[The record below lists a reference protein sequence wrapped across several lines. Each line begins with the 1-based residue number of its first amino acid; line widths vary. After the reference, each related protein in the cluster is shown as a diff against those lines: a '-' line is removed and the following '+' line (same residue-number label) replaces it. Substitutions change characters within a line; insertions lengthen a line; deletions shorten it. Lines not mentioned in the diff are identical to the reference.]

1 MCRDLYEI
9 SSHVHS
15 DQSCLLLLSPI
26 WARKILLSVLIL
38 IFIFPEI
45 SSIFAMSSSSFE
57 DICST
62 TFSKQQRQM
71 FKKKTTSHI
80 EHVPMNIPAN
90 KMLKILEEKT
100 NQKPQQVNSATF
112 RSFMLSVFLCISL
125 YMLLYY
131 SDLRVFVV
139 IYYNISFLL
148 V

>member
-71 FKKKTTSHI
+71 FKKKRLLTLNTCQWIYQQTKCLKFLKRKQTRSH
-80 EHVPMNIPAN
+80 N
-90 KMLKILEEKT
+90 KWTL
-100 NQKPQQVNSATF
+100 PHSD
-112 RSFMLSVFLCISL
+112 LSCCQCFCAFHYIC
-125 YMLLYY
+125 YY
-131 SDLRVFVV
+131 IDLRVFVV
-139 IYYNISFLL
+139 IYYHINFLL

>member
-38 IFIFPEI
+38 VFIFPEI

-71 FKKKTTSHI
+71 FKKKRLLTLNTCQWIYQQTKCLKFLKRKQTRSH
-80 EHVPMNIPAN
+80 N
-90 KMLKILEEKT
+90 KWTL
-100 NQKPQQVNSATF
+100 PHSD
-112 RSFMLSVFLCISL
+112 LSCCQCFCVFHYIC
-125 YMLLYY
+125 YY
-131 SDLRVFVV
+131 IDLRVFVV
-139 IYYNISFLL
+139 IYYHINFLS

>member
-38 IFIFPEI
+38 VFIFPEI

-71 FKKKTTSHI
+71 FKKKRLLTLNTCQWIYQQTKCLKFLKRKQTRSH
-80 EHVPMNIPAN
+80 N
-90 KMLKILEEKT
+90 KWTL
-100 NQKPQQVNSATF
+100 PHSD
-112 RSFMLSVFLCISL
+112 LSCCQCCCAFHYIC
-125 YMLLYY
+125 YY
-131 SDLRVFVV
+131 IDLRVFVV
-139 IYYNISFLL
+139 IYYHINFLL

>member
-38 IFIFPEI
+38 VFIFPEI

-71 FKKKTTSHI
+71 FKKKRLLTLNTCQWIYQQTKCLKFLKRKQTRSH
-80 EHVPMNIPAN
+80 N
-90 KMLKILEEKT
+90 KWTL
-100 NQKPQQVNSATF
+100 PHSD
-112 RSFMLSVFLCISL
+112 LSCCQCFCAFHYIC
-125 YMLLYY
+125 YY
-131 SDLRVFVV
+131 IDLRVFVV
-139 IYYNISFLL
+139 IYYHINFLL

>member
-9 SSHVHS
+9 SSQVHS

-38 IFIFPEI
+38 VFIFPEI

-71 FKKKTTSHI
+71 FKKKRLLTLNTCQWIYQQTKCLKFLKRKQTRSH
-80 EHVPMNIPAN
+80 N
-90 KMLKILEEKT
+90 KWTL
-100 NQKPQQVNSATF
+100 PHSD
-112 RSFMLSVFLCISL
+112 LSCCQCFCAFHYIC
-125 YMLLYY
+125 YY
-131 SDLRVFVV
+131 IDLRVFVV
-139 IYYNISFLL
+139 IYYHINFLL

>member
-1 MCRDLYEI
+1 MCRDLYQI

-38 IFIFPEI
+38 VFIFPEI

-71 FKKKTTSHI
+71 FKKKRLLTLNTCQWIYQQTKCLKFLKRKQTRSH
-80 EHVPMNIPAN
+80 N
-90 KMLKILEEKT
+90 KWTL
-100 NQKPQQVNSATF
+100 PHSD
-112 RSFMLSVFLCISL
+112 LSCCQCFCAFHYIC
-125 YMLLYY
+125 YY
-131 SDLRVFVV
+131 IDLRVFVV
-139 IYYNISFLL
+139 IYYHINFLL

>member
-38 IFIFPEI
+38 VFIFPEI

-71 FKKKTTSHI
+71 FKKKRLLTLNTCQWLYQQTKCLKFLKRKQTRSH
-80 EHVPMNIPAN
+80 N
-90 KMLKILEEKT
+90 KWTL
-100 NQKPQQVNSATF
+100 PHSD
-112 RSFMLSVFLCISL
+112 LSCCQCFCVFHYIC
-125 YMLLYY
+125 YY
-131 SDLRVFVV
+131 IDLRVFVV
-139 IYYNISFLL
+139 IYYHINFLL

>member
-9 SSHVHS
+9 SSHVHL

-38 IFIFPEI
+38 VFIFPEI

-71 FKKKTTSHI
+71 FKKKRLLTLNTCQWIYQQTKCLKFLKRKQTRSD
-80 EHVPMNIPAN
+80 N
-90 KMLKILEEKT
+90 KWTL
-100 NQKPQQVNSATF
+100 PHSD
-112 RSFMLSVFLCISL
+112 LSCCQCFCVFHYIC
-125 YMLLYY
+125 YY
-131 SDLRVFVV
+131 IDLRVFVV
-139 IYYNISFLL
+139 IYYHINFLL

>member
-38 IFIFPEI
+38 VFIFPEI
-45 SSIFAMSSSSFE
+45 SFIFAMSSSSFE

-71 FKKKTTSHI
+71 FKKKRLLTLNTCQWIYQQTKCLKFLKRKQTRSH
-80 EHVPMNIPAN
+80 N
-90 KMLKILEEKT
+90 KWTL
-100 NQKPQQVNSATF
+100 PHSD
-112 RSFMLSVFLCISL
+112 LSCCQCFCAFHYIC
-125 YMLLYY
+125 YY
-131 SDLRVFVV
+131 IDLRVFVV
-139 IYYNISFLL
+139 IYYHINFLL

>member
-38 IFIFPEI
+38 VFIFPEI

-71 FKKKTTSHI
+71 FKKKRLLTLNTCQWLYQQTKCLKFLKRKQTRSH
-80 EHVPMNIPAN
+80 N
-90 KMLKILEEKT
+90 KWTL
-100 NQKPQQVNSATF
+100 PHSD
-112 RSFMLSVFLCISL
+112 LSCCQCFCAFHYIC
-125 YMLLYY
+125 YY
-131 SDLRVFVV
+131 IDLRVFVV
-139 IYYNISFLL
+139 IYYHINFLL

>member
-38 IFIFPEI
+38 VFIFPEI

-71 FKKKTTSHI
+71 FKKKRLLTLNTCQWIYQQTKCLKFLKRKQTRSH
-80 EHVPMNIPAN
+80 N
-90 KMLKILEEKT
+90 KWTL
-100 NQKPQQVNSATF
+100 PHSD
-112 RSFMLSVFLCISL
+112 LSCCQCFCVFHYIC
-125 YMLLYY
+125 YY
-131 SDLRVFVV
+131 IDLRVFVV
-139 IYYNISFLL
+139 IYYHINFLL

>member
-45 SSIFAMSSSSFE
+45 SSIFAMSSSLFE

-71 FKKKTTSHI
+71 FKKKRLLTLNTCQWIYQQTKCLKFLKRKQTRSH
-80 EHVPMNIPAN
+80 N
-90 KMLKILEEKT
+90 KWTL
-100 NQKPQQVNSATF
+100 PHSD
-112 RSFMLSVFLCISL
+112 LSCCQCFCAFHYIC
-125 YMLLYY
+125 YY
-131 SDLRVFVV
+131 IDLRVFVV
-139 IYYNISFLL
+139 IYYHINFLL